1 MDSWTDRQTG
11 RQADETAVERGENEA
26 ACEAERGRQE
36 WLGRRRGARER
47 DTRRPAPP
55 APPAPPGGPQ
65 LPRKR
70 HSERSRPCDRH
81 SLEVPLRWP
90 RSARTPQAR
99 PERPSLSWA
108 PASGTPGPASRWK
121 PAGPTRAQAATRAG
135 GRTGVATNSLNQK
148 MPDLAFLTETFFKKF
163 FFFLKAGKQR
173 NRKKGMKRVPR

>member
-1 MDSWTDRQTG
+1 MRPHVRQKGGG
-11 RQADETAVERGENEA
+11 RSGSDGEGGPGRGT
-26 ACEAERGRQE
+26 
-36 WLGRRRGARER
+36 RGAWL
-47 DTRRPAPP
+47 PL
-55 APPAPPGGPQ
+55 
-65 LPRKR
+65 LPRLPLGV
-70 HSERSRPCDRH
+70 RSCPGKGTASAAGH
-81 SLEVPLRWP
+81 ATGTAWKVPLRWP